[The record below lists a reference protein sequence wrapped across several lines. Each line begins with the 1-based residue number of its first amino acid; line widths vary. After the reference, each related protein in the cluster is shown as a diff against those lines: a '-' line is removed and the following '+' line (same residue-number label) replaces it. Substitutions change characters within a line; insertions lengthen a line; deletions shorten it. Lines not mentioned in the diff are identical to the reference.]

1 MTRTMAPSKVEGG
14 TGRLQ
19 SLGRWGALLAG
30 SEKRAGGPRATEPAV
45 GPKPRRRNRRWR
57 LSGLLS
63 EVLAVQLHSILR
75 CRRWRRSRSDALSRI
90 LTPWLR

>member
-30 SEKRAGGPRATEPAV
+30 SEKRAGGPRAPEA
-45 GPKPRRRNRRWR
+45 PRRPLARRAGLRRVRQRRR
-57 LSGLLS
+57 LL
-63 EVLAVQLHSILR
+63 
-75 CRRWRRSRSDALSRI
+75 
-90 LTPWLR
+90 